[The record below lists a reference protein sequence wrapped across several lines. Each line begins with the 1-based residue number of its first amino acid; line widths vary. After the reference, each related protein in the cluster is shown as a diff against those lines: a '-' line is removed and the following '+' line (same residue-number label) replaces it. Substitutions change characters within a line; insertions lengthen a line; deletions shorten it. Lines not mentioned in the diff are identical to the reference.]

1 MCAAREPSQASW
13 MHACA
18 WRAGSSR
25 PEALR
30 AAGYPSVIAHEYDPT
45 PGRDPVRSLE
55 KVFAITDVYRDGN
68 FAEGRHIGALSS
80 IVPRLGLQYDIAS
93 GHSDAHEAIAL
104 GSQRGCQPFFGPHLD
119 FAVEHPCRAGTA
131 LPDPAIVRNIDAV
144 HFRDI

>member
-1 MCAAREPSQASW
+1 MTRDLADR
-13 MHACA
+13 
-18 WRAGSSR
+18 SR
-25 PEALR
+25 R
-30 AAGYPSVIAHEYDPT
+30 STRGYPGVIAHEYDPT

-55 KVFAITDVYRDGN
+55 KVFAITDVLWDGN

-80 IVPRLGLQYDIAS
+80 IVPRLGLQYDIAA

-104 GSQRGCQPFFGPHLD
+104 GSQRGCQPFFGLHLD

-144 HFRDI
+144 HFRDIQ